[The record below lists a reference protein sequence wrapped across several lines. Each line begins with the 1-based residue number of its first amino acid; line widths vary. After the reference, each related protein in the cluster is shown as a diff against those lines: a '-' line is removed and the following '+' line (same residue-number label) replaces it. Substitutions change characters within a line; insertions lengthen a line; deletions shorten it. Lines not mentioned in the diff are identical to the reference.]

1 MSAVGTVVAESNLHR
16 SMKRVVRA
24 ELESEGYLMVEEPL
38 YPPSRRI
45 SWSAYRPD
53 LLGIRRD
60 RSTEEIVIVEC
71 ETHPSMSRFRGKN
84 YSSLC
89 FQASILYD
97 GRIRRVLAIPKGRL
111 DAVDLRLR
119 DEWEV
124 WILGDV
130 RPLMKLGTFGGP
142 SPPIA
147 TVPLLAA
154 TVELA
159 PPRRENSPPPIRA
172 GTTRR

>member
-1 MSAVGTVVAESNLHR
+1 
-16 SMKRVVRA
+16 MKRVVR
-24 ELESEGYLMVEEPL
+24 EQLESEGYLLVEEPL
-38 YPPSRRI
+38 FPPTRRI

-84 YSSLC
+84 YSSLW
-89 FQASILYD
+89 FQASILHE
-97 GRIRRVLAIPKGRL
+97 GRIRRVLAIPRGRL

-124 WILGDV
+124 WILGEV
-130 RPLMKLGTFGGP
+130 RPLMKLGTFGSP
-142 SPPIA
+142 SPPIG
-147 TVPLLAA
+147 TVPIPAETAA
-154 TVELA
+154 PA
-159 PPRRENSPPPIRA
+159 PPQRENSRPPIRA